1 MSSHRAFTL
10 IELLVVVAIIG
21 ILAAVGVVAYN
32 GYTGAAKVNVA
43 KSNLAIIK
51 KYITLEL
58 NKCELGET
66 IVMDGQL
73 KCSEITKRSEVSL
86 KAYRALKDVIKDP
99 YGSVNSGA
107 GYGYFSDCTH
117 PARQGRS
124 SIYNTTG
131 NELKIYTC
139 LKLNDPLIV
148 TTLKIY

>member
-1 MSSHRAFTL
+1 LSYCSRIRVVGGESGIRTHDTFNSIHAFQ
-10 IELLVVVAIIG
+10 A
-21 ILAAVGVVAYN
+21 
-32 GYTGAAKVNVA
+32 
-43 KSNLAIIK
+43 
-51 KYITLEL
+51 
-58 NKCELGET
+58 C
-66 IVMDGQL
+66 D
-73 KCSEITKRSEVSL
+73 
-86 KAYRALKDVIKDP
+86 
-99 YGSVNSGA
+99 GSVNSGA

>member
-1 MSSHRAFTL
+1 MFVGWWKRFYGRNFFYVSGNGENHRTY
-10 IELLVVVAIIG
+10 V
-21 ILAAVGVVAYN
+21 
-32 GYTGAAKVNVA
+32 
-43 KSNLAIIK
+43 
-51 KYITLEL
+51 
-58 NKCELGET
+58 
-66 IVMDGQL
+66 
-73 KCSEITKRSEVSL
+73 
-86 KAYRALKDVIKDP
+86 ALKDVIKDP

>member
-1 MSSHRAFTL
+1 MNHRAFTL

-32 GYTGAAKVNVA
+32 GYTTAAKVNA
-43 KSNLAIIK
+43 TKSNLAIIQ
-51 KYITLEL
+51 KYIKAEL
-58 NKCELGET
+58 MKCEVGET
-66 IVMDGQL
+66 IVMDGKL
-73 KCSEITKRSEVSL
+73 NCADITKGGVDL